1 MDFPNP
7 AGFIGSQG
15 LSANVHGR
23 ACRDGCALSSSEK
36 VTIGSAYLKARES
49 NNNLRP
55 NISALVRDCKVMRK
69 TIMKVEGE
77 LVRAG
82 RVIDPAVIARDKDM
96 PSGSGT
102 TCLKTRESN
111 NNTQILRDTT
121 IRQNEFSKNMH
132 TSVMCQAGCFQDG
145 CWKRWKIMCGTKA

>member
-23 ACRDGCALSSSEK
+23 ACRDGCALSSPEK
-36 VTIGSAYLKARES
+36 VIIGSAYLKARES

-55 NISALVRDCKVMRK
+55 NISVLARNCKVTRK

-77 LVRAG
+77 LIRAG
-82 RVIDPAVIARDKDM
+82 CVIDPAV
-96 PSGSGT
+96 T
-102 TCLKTRESN
+102 L
-111 NNTQILRDTT
+111 
-121 IRQNEFSKNMH
+121 
-132 TSVMCQAGCFQDG
+132 
-145 CWKRWKIMCGTKA
+145 